1 MLDQTLVREATRL
14 TRAGQLVEAT
24 ALLQRMLRGEFN
36 PTPALRI
43 AAVPNSIARLEPP
56 TIDPKAHVVDERE
69 SRQPTQAFSAPQR
82 RKSPARFDS
91 MSEFSRIP
99 ICTQRSAYIPALP
112 AVPPA
117 TFPPRSSRCVRGTDP
132 KHLGRTALPCRPSF
146 SMVIATQR
154 CIPTTATGF
163 SSSTL
168 KRMSSN
174 NEGALRPSARR
185 PCLYSHHPYRRR
197 RSCDIRTLEH
207 SMVPATRGQAA
218 ARRLLHRS
226 ARAGRDEGNAAFLS
240 RAFARGVVGLHSA
253 LRSSGTSPNFR
264 ISLASLNSPV
274 AGSAVRL
281 NAIAPAQP
289 GLCESASARMT
300 AALALRH
307 STASPAATPSS
318 AST

>member
-24 ALLQRMLRGEFN
+24 ALLQRMLRGESN

-43 AAVPNSIARLEPP
+43 AAVPNPIARLEPP

-168 KRMSSN
+168 KRSVRQRRCFAAECPTAMPIL
-174 NEGALRPSARR
+174 APSLPTPAVVRY
-185 PCLYSHHPYRRR
+185 PN
-197 RSCDIRTLEH
+197 IGTF
-207 SMVPATRGQAA
+207 MVPATRGQAA